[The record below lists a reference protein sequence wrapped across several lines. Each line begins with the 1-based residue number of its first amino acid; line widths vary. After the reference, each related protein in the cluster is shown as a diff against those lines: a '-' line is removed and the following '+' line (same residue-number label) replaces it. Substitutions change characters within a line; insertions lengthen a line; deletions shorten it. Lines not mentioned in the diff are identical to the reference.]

1 MNKVI
6 KMIGIA
12 GAGAGF
18 MYFLDPDRGKRR
30 RAFVRGKAKHA
41 ARIANDAAGKTR
53 RDVRNHLLGALAEAE
68 SLFRSAEID
77 DDVLE
82 ARVRSKLGR
91 CVSHPHA
98 IQVEAID
105 GVVNLRGPILFDE
118 MHPLLNA
125 ISGVSGVKN
134 IENHLE
140 IHESAGKIPALQGGQ
155 PREGE
160 HTGPFRIN
168 WSPTMRL
175 IATLGGG
182 ALAIYG
188 LKRRG
193 LLGSALGSLGVGVV
207 TRALTNLE
215 ASRLA
220 GINGRSRGFEVEKTI
235 NVSAPVDEVFTYWS
249 HVENFPE
256 FMSHVREVREIG
268 DGLYHWSVSGPAGVS
283 VHWDAQIT
291 ELDSNKLLAWKS
303 LPGSTVEQTGVT
315 RFSENPDGSTR
326 IDVRMSYKPPAGVLG
341 HAIAELFGVD
351 PKHEMD
357 DDLMRMKSFIETGR
371 HPHDAALDVSAVQ
384 AASVV

>member
-6 KMIGIA
+6 KTIGLA

-30 RAFVRGKAKHA
+30 RALVRGKARHA
-41 ARIANDAAGKTR
+41 ARIANDAAGKTS
-53 RDVRNHLLGALAEAE
+53 RDVRNHLLGAMAEVEA
-68 SLFRSAEID
+68 LFRTVEID

-91 CVSHPHA
+91 FVSHPHA
-98 IQVEAID
+98 IEVEAIN
-105 GVVNLRGPILFDE
+105 GVVKLSGPILFDE
-118 MHPLLNA
+118 IHPLLDA
-125 ISGVSGVKN
+125 TAAVRGVKN

-140 IHESAGKIPALQGGQ
+140 IHESAGKIPALQGGR

-160 HTGPFRIN
+160 HAGPFRTN

-193 LLGSALGSLGVGVV
+193 LIGSALGSLGVGVV

-215 ASRLA
+215 ARQLA
-220 GINGRSRGFEVEKTI
+220 GINDGSRGFHVEKTI
-235 NVSAPVDEVFTYWS
+235 NVSAPVDEVFSYWS

-256 FMSHVREVREIG
+256 FMSHVREVRKIG
-268 DGLYHWSVSGPAGVS
+268 EGLYHWRVDGPAGVS
-283 VHWDAQIT
+283 IHWDAQIT
-291 ELDSNKLLAWKS
+291 DLDANKLLAWKS

-315 RFSENPDGSTR
+315 RFSENPDGSTH

-341 HAIAELFGVD
+341 HAIAELFRVD

-357 DDLMRMKSFIETGR
+357 DDLMRMKTFIETR
-371 HPHDAALDVSAVQ
+371 VHPHDAALDVSAVP